1 MEVRAKKRKAM
12 KKTVRKSKAILVT
25 AKVTTIQILRRM
37 TKRRTTK
44 KKKKKKKKKKRI
56 PIPILKTLALRKK

>member
-12 KKTVRKSKAILVT
+12 KKTVRKRKAILVT
-25 AKVTTIQILRRM
+25 VKVTTIQILRRM

-44 KKKKKKKKKKRI
+44 TKKKKKKKRI